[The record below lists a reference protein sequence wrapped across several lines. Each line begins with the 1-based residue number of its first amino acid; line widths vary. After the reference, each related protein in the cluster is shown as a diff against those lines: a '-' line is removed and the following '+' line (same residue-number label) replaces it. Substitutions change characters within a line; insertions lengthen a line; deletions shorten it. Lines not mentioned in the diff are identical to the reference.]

1 MEHYQF
7 PEDSLAYEEVLN
19 WRGFAFETSHTA
31 SWVAQRKLFAERLDT
46 GELDDGQYGIWESDR
61 ILNRVQPQHI

>member
-7 PEDSLAYEEVLN
+7 SEGSLAYEEVLN

-31 SWVAQRKLFAERLDT
+31 SWREQRKLFAEHLDS

-61 ILNRVQPQHI
+61 ILNTFQPHHI